1 MTVAGP
7 ISVLM
12 VIFKPLSA
20 VLNFLSGIM
29 TKLTGGKEDKPSVT
43 EEELKYLVESIEEEG
58 VLEETESDLVRSAL
72 EFDEIEAQEI
82 ITPACGYD
90 HTGRGGQLEGS
101 GRACKKRARF
111 PVFRS
116 TKAPS
121 TISSALF
128 MFEIFWRHR
137 LQGTQQDIRK
147 LLTPCLFVHKTMRL
161 ATLLEKLR
169 KEKDAF
175 GNRDR

>member
-58 VLEETESDLVRSAL
+58 GA
-72 EFDEIEAQEI
+72 
-82 ITPACGYD
+82 G
-90 HTGRGGQLEGS
+90 
-101 GRACKKRARF
+101 
-111 PVFRS
+111 
-116 TKAPS
+116 
-121 TISSALF
+121 
-128 MFEIFWRHR
+128 
-137 LQGTQQDIRK
+137 
-147 LLTPCLFVHKTMRL
+147 
-161 ATLLEKLR
+161 
-169 KEKDAF
+169 
-175 GNRDR
+175 GNRERSCAFCAGV